1 MADSRSKSKQKLG
14 VLPPPPSASDAP
26 GPPVSVPPLEP
37 PPRSLEAM
45 VHSRIRP
52 KPRAAE
58 KNPWLLL
65 FALFLLGML
74 VTMYFQR

>member
-1 MADSRSKSKQKLG
+1 VPDPGSSSKQKAG
-14 VLPPPPSASDAP
+14 VLPPPPGAGDAP
-26 GPPVSVPPLEP
+26 GTVSVPPLEP

-45 VHSRIRP
+45 VQSRIRP

>member
-1 MADSRSKSKQKLG
+1 
-14 VLPPPPSASDAP
+14 
-26 GPPVSVPPLEP
+26 
-37 PPRSLEAM
+37 M
-45 VHSRIRP
+45 VHSRARI

-65 FALFLLGML
+65 VALFILGML

>member
-1 MADSRSKSKQKLG
+1 
-14 VLPPPPSASDAP
+14 
-26 GPPVSVPPLEP
+26 VPPLEP

-52 KPRAAE
+52 KPRPAE
-58 KNPWLLL
+58 RNPWLVLI
-65 FALFLLGML
+65 ALFLLGML